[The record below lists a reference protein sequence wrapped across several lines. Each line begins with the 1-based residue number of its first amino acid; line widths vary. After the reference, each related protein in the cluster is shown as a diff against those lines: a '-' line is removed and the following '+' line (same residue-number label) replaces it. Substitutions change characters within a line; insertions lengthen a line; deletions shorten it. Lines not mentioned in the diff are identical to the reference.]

1 MAGGHQSVTEGQK
14 NKADLQI
21 TDLKLALNAELKAA
35 ELKAELKAA
44 AEVPASDATTERA
57 ESVAVKAGLEAE
69 LSSLKVANTNLQL
82 QLKADQSAM
91 AALGESVEGLQLEMQ
106 QKESKNLEQIEELN
120 QKLIMADVS
129 FKAADE
135 KSSKLEV
142 CIDCFARYVTLLDS
156 H

>member
-1 MAGGHQSVTEGQK
+1 MPAP
-14 NKADLQI
+14 QI
-21 TDLKLALNAELKAA
+21 SN
-35 ELKAELKAA
+35 
-44 AEVPASDATTERA
+44 
-57 ESVAVKAGLEAE
+57 GAE

-82 QLKADQSAM
+82 QLKDDESAM

-106 QKESKNLEQIEELN
+106 QKESKNLEQIEDLN

-142 CIDCFARYVTLLDS
+142 CIDCVARSVTLLDS

>member
-1 MAGGHQSVTEGQK
+1 MAKGNQR
-14 NKADLQI
+14 L
-21 TDLKLALNAELKAA
+21 
-35 ELKAELKAA
+35 
-44 AEVPASDATTERA
+44 ERA

-82 QLKADQSAM
+82 QLKDDQSAM

-106 QKESKNLEQIEELN
+106 QKESKNLEQIEDLN

-142 CIDCFARYVTLLDS
+142 CIDCVARSVTLLDS